1 MVNPSTTLELLAIK
15 ALRAEIAAKKA
26 VADFEEA
33 KLNFVEQAEK
43 EQMLNPDTKA
53 VGPVKL
59 SITENR
65 YFDLDT
71 AITLVPEEVVE
82 ESKVTVVDTA
92 LLKQHMT
99 PIQVQ
104 AAMKYH
110 PKKYKVGFKVNK

>member
-1 MVNPSTTLELLAIK
+1 MATPSPALEMLAIK

-26 VADFEEA
+26 AAEYEEA

-43 EQMLNPDTKA
+43 EQMLNPDLKA

-59 SITENR
+59 AITENR
-65 YFDLDT
+65 FFDLDT

-104 AAMKYH
+104 AAMKFH